1 MRKCRSGIVS
11 FFKNSFNSKAIENH
25 FPKPQSDND
34 FNQII
39 FWRKSLSHSIENDLN
54 NENT

>member
-1 MRKCRSGIVS
+1 MRKCRFGIVS